1 MDSSKDLD
9 DLLIAH
15 EKYLNSIVEKS
26 LLGERSHGIIRTL
39 FVLFDHIL
47 CFRSLADRW
56 FETGGAS
63 PNLNQRIPSFYY
75 LEDFSSFST
84 KVEDAAMAR
93 VYYNSINASQRKI
106 LSAIVGI
113 YTELNVV
120 QIGAVD
126 YLWLSLTDRA
136 VDHKWPD

>member
-84 KVEDAAMAR
+84 K
-93 VYYNSINASQRKI
+93 I